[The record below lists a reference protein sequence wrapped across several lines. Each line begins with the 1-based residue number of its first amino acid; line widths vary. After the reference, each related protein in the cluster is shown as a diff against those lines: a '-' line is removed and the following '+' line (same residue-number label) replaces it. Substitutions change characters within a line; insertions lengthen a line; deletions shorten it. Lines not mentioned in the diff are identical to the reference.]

1 MRPNLLHLKATSPSD
16 EDTRMLV
23 TLLDSSSSSMSG
35 GGAGNGKP
43 TVEER
48 GDSDGSVV
56 ACTSIALTQPND
68 LETVNLMDTTA
79 VQHLLSCCSPY
90 CLARLFWPLLMLSSP
105 FDPLYSLA
113 GFNTCFVI
121 LLADANAC
129 VAC

>member
-1 MRPNLLHLKATSPSD
+1 MRPNLLHLKATSPSG

-79 VQHLLSCCSPY
+79 VQHLLS
-90 CLARLFWPLLMLSSP
+90 L
-105 FDPLYSLA
+105 SLA
-113 GFNTCFVI
+113 LLPGSS
-121 LLADANAC
+121 LLASSDAFLPIRSFVFSCWIQYLFRYIAS
-129 VAC
+129 